1 MTVGQS
7 PRLHHDRFDPNSASG
22 RMRIAVRAG
31 IIPLNPVHRL
41 RPSARL
47 QIVMPKPEAS
57 KPRTLRDYVHWAERR
72 FESAKLYFGHG
83 TDNARD
89 EAVWLVAATLQLPFD
104 EVDAQVDRVLTE
116 PETRLVRERV
126 EARIA
131 TRKPLAY
138 LLHEAWFAG
147 LRFYVDERVIVPRSL
162 IGEFIHDE
170 FRPWIDP
177 QGVTRILDLCTG
189 SGCIAIAA
197 ALAFPEADVDAAD
210 ISADALAV
218 AERNVDHHHVRGRVH
233 LVQSDLFANLAD
245 RTYDLILTNPPYVD
259 ADDMATLPAEYRHEP
274 ALALASGPSGL
285 DAIIR
290 IMADAPMHL
299 NPGGALIAE
308 VGNSCTAL
316 AAHFPQVPFIWL
328 TSASGDESVFLLSA
342 EELARH
348 AALFR
353 GATVG

>member
-1 MTVGQS
+1 
-7 PRLHHDRFDPNSASG
+7 
-22 RMRIAVRAG
+22 
-31 IIPLNPVHRL
+31 
-41 RPSARL
+41 
-47 QIVMPKPEAS
+47 MPKPEAS
-57 KPRTLRDYVHWAERR
+57 DPRTLRDFVLWAEYR
-72 FESAKLYFGHG
+72 FDDAGLYFGHG

-89 EAVWLVAATLQLPFD
+89 EAVWLVAATLEVPFA
-104 EVDAQVDRVLTE
+104 EVDAQVGRVLTG
-116 PETRLVRERV
+116 PEARRVRERV

-197 ALAFPEADVDAAD
+197 ALAFPEAEVDAAD
-210 ISADALAV
+210 ISRDALAV
-218 AERNVDHHHVRGRVH
+218 AQQNVDHYHLRGRVH
-233 LVQSDLFANLAD
+233 LVQSDLFAGLAG

-259 ADDMATLPAEYRHEP
+259 AADMATLPAEYRAEP
-274 ALALASGPSGL
+274 ELALASGSSGL

-290 IMADAPMHL
+290 ILAAARAHL

-308 VGNSCTAL
+308 VGNSCAAL
-316 AAHFPQVPFIWL
+316 AARFPQVPFNWL
-328 TSASGDESVFLLSA
+328 TSAAGDESVFLLGA
-342 EELARH
+342 EEIAQH
-348 AALFR
+348 APLFR
-353 GATVG
+353 ASVTS

>member
-1 MTVGQS
+1 MPNPDASEPRTVRDFVLWAEG
-7 PRLHHDRFDPNSASG
+7 RFDA
-22 RMRIAVRAG
+22 AG
-31 IIPLNPVHRL
+31 
-41 RPSARL
+41 
-47 QIVMPKPEAS
+47 
-57 KPRTLRDYVHWAERR
+57 
-72 FESAKLYFGHG
+72 LYFGHG

-89 EAVWLVAATLQLPFD
+89 EAAWLVAATLHIPFAD
-104 EVDAQVDRVLTE
+104 LDTQVDRVLTE
-116 PETRLVRERV
+116 SEARLVRERA

-147 LRFYVDERVIVPRSL
+147 HRFYVDERVIVPRSL

-177 QGVTRILDLCTG
+177 QGVTRVLDLCTG

-210 ISADALAV
+210 ISRDALAV
-218 AERNVDHHHVRGRVH
+218 AERNVEHYHLRGRVH
-233 LVQSDLFANLAD
+233 LVPSDLFTALAG

-259 ADDMATLPAEYRHEP
+259 ADDMARLPAEYRHEP
-274 ALALASGPSGL
+274 ELALASGLSGL

-290 IMADAPMHL
+290 ILADAPAHL

-308 VGNSCTAL
+308 VGNSCVALTAR
-316 AAHFPQVPFIWL
+316 FPQVPFVWL
-328 TSASGDESVFLLSA
+328 TSAAGDESVFLLSA
-342 EELARH
+342 GDLARH
-348 AALFR
+348 ARLFQ
-353 GATVG
+353 ASVKS

>member
-1 MTVGQS
+1 
-7 PRLHHDRFDPNSASG
+7 
-22 RMRIAVRAG
+22 
-31 IIPLNPVHRL
+31 
-41 RPSARL
+41 
-47 QIVMPKPEAS
+47 MPKPEAS
-57 KPRTLRDYVHWAERR
+57 DPRTLRDFVLWAEYR
-72 FESAKLYFGHG
+72 FDDAGLYFGHG

-89 EAVWLVAATLQLPFD
+89 EAVWLVAATLEVPFA
-104 EVDAQVDRVLTE
+104 EVDAQVGRVLTE
-116 PETRLVRERV
+116 PEARRVRERV

-197 ALAFPEADVDAAD
+197 ALAFPEAEVDAAD
-210 ISADALAV
+210 ISRDALAV
-218 AERNVDHHHVRGRVH
+218 AQQNVDHYHLRGRVH
-233 LVQSDLFANLAD
+233 LVQSDLFAGLAG

-259 ADDMATLPAEYRHEP
+259 AADMAALPAEYQAEP
-274 ALALASGPSGL
+274 ELALASGPSGL

-290 IMADAPMHL
+290 ILAAAPAHL

-316 AAHFPQVPFIWL
+316 AARFPQVPFNWL
-328 TSASGDESVFLLSA
+328 TSAAGDESVFLLGA
-342 EELARH
+342 EEIVRH
-348 AALFR
+348 APLFR
-353 GATVG
+353 ASVTS

>member
-1 MTVGQS
+1 
-7 PRLHHDRFDPNSASG
+7 
-22 RMRIAVRAG
+22 
-31 IIPLNPVHRL
+31 
-41 RPSARL
+41 
-47 QIVMPKPEAS
+47 MPKPEAS
-57 KPRTLRDYVHWAERR
+57 DPHTLRDFVLWAEYR
-72 FESAKLYFGHG
+72 FDAAGLHFGHG

-104 EVDAQVDRVLTE
+104 DVDAQVDRVLTG
-116 PETRLVRERV
+116 PEAQLVRERV

-138 LLHEAWFAG
+138 LLREAWFAG

-177 QGVTRILDLCTG
+177 RGVTRILDLCTG

-197 ALAFPEADVDAAD
+197 ALAFPEAEVDAAD
-210 ISADALAV
+210 ISRDALAV
-218 AERNVDHHHVRGRVH
+218 AQQNVDHYHLRGRVH
-233 LVQSDLFANLAD
+233 LVRSDLFAGLAG

-259 ADDMATLPAEYRHEP
+259 AADMAALPAEYRAEP
-274 ALALASGPSGL
+274 ELALASGPSGL

-290 IMADAPMHL
+290 ILAAAPAHL

-316 AAHFPQVPFIWL
+316 AARFPQVPFNWL
-328 TSASGDESVFLLSA
+328 TSAAGDESVFLLSA
-342 EELARH
+342 EEIAQH
-348 AALFR
+348 APLFR
-353 GATVG
+353 ASVTS